1 MKKQL
6 ITLFAL
12 VMFASSTA
20 YAGQFGVGASGSLA
34 IVEGAGTESDQDGT
48 ADTSHRDATAS
59 NNAFIGSVFGEYTFE
74 SMGGMTFGI
83 DYIPGSADVNSKNL
97 KQTNVDGAVDTDA
110 DASTKTVNAE
120 VSDVITY
127 YAELPL
133 HGGLYFKA
141 GMTTMDITTNEK
153 DTNANG
159 STYGNTD
166 ADGVV
171 LGLGYRNSFGT
182 GGGFYKL
189 EGTHTEFDTITLKD
203 NITDKGNQI
212 KADLDVTRVTFAV
225 GYNF

>member
-20 YAGQFGVGASGSLA
+20 YAGQFGLGATGSLA
-34 IVEGAGTESDQDGT
+34 VVEGAGTESDQDGT

-59 NNAFIGSVFGEYTFE
+59 NNVFIGSVFGEYTFE

-83 DYIPGSADVNSKNL
+83 DYIPGSADINSKTL
-97 KQTNVDGAVDTDA
+97 KQTNVAGLFDTDA
-110 DASTKTVNAE
+110 DESTKTINAE

-141 GMTTMDITTNEK
+141 GMTTMDITTADT
-153 DTNANG
+153 DTNAAG
-159 STYGNTD
+159 SKYGNAD
-166 ADGVV
+166 AEGIL

-182 GGGFYKL
+182 GGGFYKV
-189 EGTHTEFDTITLKD
+189 EGSHTEFDTITLKD
-203 NITDKGNQI
+203 NITDKGNQV

>member
-1 MKKQL
+1 MKKHL

-12 VMFASSTA
+12 IMFASSNA
-20 YAGQFGVGASGSLA
+20 IAGQFGAGVTGTLA
-34 IVEGAGTESDQDGT
+34 IVEGAGTESDKNGA

-59 NNAFIGSVFGEYTFE
+59 NNAYIGSIFGEYTMDGF
-74 SMGGMTFGI
+74 GGMTFGI

-97 KQTNVDGAVDTDA
+97 KQTNVNDAVDTDS
-110 DASTKTVNAE
+110 DNSTKTVNAE

-133 HGGLYFKA
+133 HGGLYFKG
-141 GMTTMDITTNEK
+141 GMTTMDITTNDT

-159 STYGNTD
+159 SKYGN
-166 ADGVV
+166 ADVDGIV
-171 LGLGYRNSFGT
+171 LGLGYRNGFGD
-182 GGGFYKL
+182 GGGFYKI

-203 NITDKGNQI
+203 NISDKGNQI
-212 KADLDVTRVTFAV
+212 KADLDVSRISFAV